1 MNTQTIK
8 IDYNINRMEPVDL
21 ISTIHIDDKNTRY
34 LELTLLDHGTLLVLQ
49 GCTVKARFVA
59 TDKALLSDN
68 VPCTVTADNT
78 ILVPIDAAAV
88 QSMACDL
95 RIEVNIV
102 SGTDV
107 LTLPFPLWVRVRGSI
122 LDNAP
127 VTPDT
132 EGTVAELLR
141 QAEEEL
147 SRVRGFVTNAEAYA
161 ILDEAFLGDDS
172 VSPQLLVSAAVDAE
186 HNPDG
191 HLMLYY
197 VDSEEVRHNIFDF
210 TPYLGGTDDYSQLT
224 NKPQI
229 NGVTLDGDKSP
240 EDLLLQKKIYFTAP
254 PAFPS
259 EDYQTGDL
267 FYYNK
272 KLYRQMGTGWNNV
285 TGTYVTYNKV
295 GRYIY
300 YGRGNPPTSADSV
313 SVPDYDPCD
322 LHVKRSSSMAANS
335 LGDMYGAEIYL
346 CADVLFNSVS
356 GSPQKMRY
364 TYTWIKLPIGATT
377 LSGYGITDAYTK
389 SEVDAAVGS
398 KAVSSAAV
406 NNNGTIT
413 FTLSDGSVITT
424 TGASVIGPQGP
435 AGQNYV
441 LTSQDKSDIAA
452 LVLAQL
458 PTTQG
463 VQYGN

>member
-1 MNTQTIK
+1 M
-8 IDYNINRMEPVDL
+8 DGL
-21 ISTIHIDDKNTRY
+21 IAY
-34 LELTLLDHGTLLVLQ
+34 
-49 GCTVKARFVA
+49 
-59 TDKALLSDN
+59 ALSKKY
-68 VPCTVTADNT
+68 AD
-78 ILVPIDAAAV
+78 
-88 QSMACDL
+88 
-95 RIEVNIV
+95 EV
-102 SGTDV
+102 GQ
-107 LTLPFPLWVRVRGSI
+107 SI
-122 LDNAP
+122 LDAGFKTQVEQDRSILQTVGQEKILYFIPKTIASPSDGYDEYVYSNNTWEP
-127 VTPDT
+127 VGATDVDLSSYALKNEIPTKVSQLQNDSGYLT
-132 EGTVAELLR
+132 EHQDISDKANKATT
-141 QAEEEL
+141 L
-147 SRVRGFVTNAEAYA
+147 SGYGITDAYTKSEV
-161 ILDEAFLGDDS
+161 D
-172 VSPQLLVSAAVDAE
+172 AAV
-186 HNPDG
+186 
-191 HLMLYY
+191 
-197 VDSEEVRHNIFDF
+197 
-210 TPYLGGTDDYSQLT
+210 GGTDDYTQLT

-285 TGTYVTYNKV
+285 TETYVTYNKV
-295 GRYIY
+295 GRFIH
-300 YGRGNPPTSADSV
+300 YGRGNPPTSVDSV
-313 SVPDYDPCD
+313 SVPDYDPGD

-398 KAVSSAAV
+398 KTISSAAV

-413 FTLSDGSVITT
+413 FTLSDGSAITT
-424 TGASVIGPQGP
+424 TGTSVFGPQGP
-435 AGQNYV
+435 AGTNGQDYN
-441 LTSQDKSDIAA
+441 LTAQDKSDIAA
-452 LVLAQL
+452 LVMAQL

-463 VQYGN
+463 VLYGNASN